1 MEKFRKRYPQ
11 LDRLVEEQAL
21 DSANIGITI
30 TDPNQLGNP
39 IVYVN
44 SGFLRMTGY
53 EKDDV
58 LGKNCSFLQGS
69 ETDNATRQKI
79 SIGLREKCDFTVLI
93 KNYRKN
99 RTAFWNEL
107 HISPIISSDGALL
120 FFIGF
125 QNDATERVL
134 LENSLRLARQRQ
146 EELIEASGDFFWE
159 ASAKG
164 DFSFISNRIE
174 DCLGLIPGEMQ
185 GHSIYNFLAK
195 EDLEDSRLLLDEAM
209 LAKRPFRNLK
219 LSFAHKSGKQVWLR
233 LNGTPRFD
241 MGSQEFTGFLGSGS
255 DVSEEQSKLMDTYRL
270 SALGQVSAE
279 IAHEIANPLAVID
292 GNAALIE
299 EMLKAPEADT
309 ARISRSIQKIQKMV
323 VRTQKIIKSA
333 KGMAKNGSRDLVES
347 VLLHQ
352 LLLDSVEL
360 CAGKLRSTNATI
372 DVAVEPKTLSVHCRS
387 IQLSQVI
394 INLISNACDALK
406 SQLEEEGSRRWIRVT
421 AQLSGEHVEIQL
433 VNSGPNA
440 FDAVDRALNKP
451 FQSTKN
457 GGLGT
462 GLGLHFVK
470 KIIKGHAGTIV
481 AVPNAENTCV
491 VVRIPLAPG
500 KELLLAS

>member
-1 MEKFRKRYPQ
+1 MDKFHKRYPQ
-11 LDRLVEEQAL
+11 LDRLVEDQAL
-21 DSANIGITI
+21 ESANIGITI
-30 TDPNQLGNP
+30 TDPNQMGNP

-44 SGFLRMTGY
+44 AGFLRMTGY
-53 EKDDV
+53 EKDEV
-58 LGKNCSFLQGS
+58 LGKNCNFLQGS
-69 ETDNATRQKI
+69 ETDNAARQKI
-79 SIGLREKCDFTVLI
+79 SIGLREQCDFTVMI

-99 RTAFWNEL
+99 RTSFWNEL
-107 HISPIISSDGALL
+107 HISPIISSEGTLL

-125 QNDATERVL
+125 QTDATERVL

-159 ASAKG
+159 ATAKG
-164 DFSFISNRIE
+164 IFSFISNRIE
-174 DCLGLIPGEMQ
+174 DCLGLSPGEMQ
-185 GHSIYNFLAK
+185 GKSIYSFLAK

-209 LAKRPFRNLK
+209 LAKRSFRNLK

-241 MGSQEFTGFLGSGS
+241 VSSQEFSGFLGSGS

-323 VRTQKIIKSA
+323 VRTQKIITSA
-333 KGMAKNGSRDLVES
+333 KGMAKNGNGDLVES
-347 VLLHQ
+347 VFLHQ
-352 LLLDSVEL
+352 LVLDSVEL
-360 CAGKLRSTNATI
+360 CAGKLRSTSATI
-372 DVAVEPKTLSVHCRS
+372 DVEVEPKTLSVHCRP

-406 SQLEEEGSRRWIRVT
+406 SQPEVAGSGRWIRLT
-421 AQLSGEHVEIQL
+421 ALLSGDHVEIQL

-440 FDAVDRALNKP
+440 FEAVDRALNKP
-451 FQSTKN
+451 FQSTKS
-457 GGLGT
+457 GSSGT
-462 GLGLHFVK
+462 GLGLHLVK
-470 KIIKGHAGTIV
+470 KIIKSHGGAVTAV
-481 AVPNAENTCV
+481 ATTENTCV
-491 VVRIPLAPG
+491 VVSIPLTPS
-500 KELLLAS
+500 KELLMAS